1 MPRHFYNTIELD
13 GVELLIA
20 ELRNQ
25 TQEERVLLFLQRNY
39 PDDFTAY
46 EVGEHVL
53 PNAPKT
59 SAGRALTNLE
69 QWHQIRKTRKIL
81 ERYGME
87 NWRYQSLGGLR

>member
-1 MPRHFYNTIELD
+1 MPRHFYNTIELE
-13 GVELLIA
+13 GRELVIA
-20 ELRNQ
+20 EMNNQ

-46 EVGEHVL
+46 EIADAVL

-69 QWHQIRKTRKIL
+69 QWYRIRKTRKVQ

-87 NWRYQSLGGLR
+87 NYRYQSLGGL